1 MTLINE
7 QIRRDFPILQSFVY
21 GKPLIYLDNAATTQK
36 PQVVIDAIS
45 EYYRNGNAN
54 VHRGLHYL
62 SEHATHAYEFTRE
75 RIARFLGL
83 SNPKEIV
90 FVRGATEAINL
101 VASSFSRQQ
110 LKNGDAILISMM
122 EHHSNMVPWY
132 RLCEEKG
139 AQLNNIP
146 INAKGELILEAY
158 ERLLSPRTKLVALT
172 HVSNVLGTINPIK
185 PMIEMAHDH
194 NIPVLIDGAQAVPHM
209 AVDLKELDCD
219 FYTFSS
225 HKCYGPTGIGVLYA
239 KSEYLEQMI
248 PYQSGGSMIETVD
261 FDQVSYLA
269 APYKFEA
276 GTPHIAGVIGLA
288 AAIDYLT
295 TIGYPAMM
303 NCEQEL
309 LRYANEQLSQIN
321 DLRLIGT
328 AADKTGVISFTID
341 TIHPHDIASI
351 LDREG
356 IAIRAGT
363 SL

>member
-146 INAKGELILEAY
+146 INAKG
-158 ERLLSPRTKLVALT
+158 
-172 HVSNVLGTINPIK
+172 
-185 PMIEMAHDH
+185 
-194 NIPVLIDGAQAVPHM
+194 
-209 AVDLKELDCD
+209 
-219 FYTFSS
+219 
-225 HKCYGPTGIGVLYA
+225 
-239 KSEYLEQMI
+239 
-248 PYQSGGSMIETVD
+248 
-261 FDQVSYLA
+261 
-269 APYKFEA
+269 
-276 GTPHIAGVIGLA
+276 
-288 AAIDYLT
+288 
-295 TIGYPAMM
+295 
-303 NCEQEL
+303 
-309 LRYANEQLSQIN
+309 
-321 DLRLIGT
+321 
-328 AADKTGVISFTID
+328 
-341 TIHPHDIASI
+341 
-351 LDREG
+351 
-356 IAIRAGT
+356 
-363 SL
+363 

>member
-1 MTLINE
+1 
-7 QIRRDFPILQSFVY
+7 
-21 GKPLIYLDNAATTQK
+21 
-36 PQVVIDAIS
+36 
-45 EYYRNGNAN
+45 
-54 VHRGLHYL
+54 
-62 SEHATHAYEFTRE
+62 
-75 RIARFLGL
+75 
-83 SNPKEIV
+83 
-90 FVRGATEAINL
+90 
-101 VASSFSRQQ
+101 
-110 LKNGDAILISMM
+110 
-122 EHHSNMVPWY
+122 
-132 RLCEEKG
+132 
-139 AQLNNIP
+139 
-146 INAKGELILEAY
+146 
-158 ERLLSPRTKLVALT
+158 
-172 HVSNVLGTINPIK
+172 
-185 PMIEMAHDH
+185 MIEMAHDH

-356 IAIRAGT
+356 IAIRAGHHCSQPLMKQLGINAT
-363 SL
+363 ARVSLAFYNTREDIKQLVHALKKTKEIFKR